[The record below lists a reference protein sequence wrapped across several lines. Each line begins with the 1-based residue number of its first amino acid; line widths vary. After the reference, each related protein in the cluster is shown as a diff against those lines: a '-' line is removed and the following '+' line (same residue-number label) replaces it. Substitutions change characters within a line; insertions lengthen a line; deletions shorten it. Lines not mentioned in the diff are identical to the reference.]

1 MTPHPNSQSGNMLI
15 YILGAIFLL
24 GLLIVIIKGNFQEGT
39 GIDPEKVVIEVGQVQ
54 KQAAEL
60 ERAVGYLIQNGVS
73 ESDIRFAHPDANVA
87 YGDIT
92 VNPKNQVFGTQ
103 GGGAE
108 YKLPAANI
116 LSTPGMKW
124 EFFAFTHIKD
134 IGTDTAGTR
143 KAELVAVVPNVTRQF
158 CERINFVNNQ
168 VIDLTLNT
176 DPTANGCIYT
186 PGSRFAGT
194 YVTGAGANTLD
205 DTLMSKHP
213 AREACVHCQ
222 SGGFHYYRVLL
233 GR

>member
-1 MTPHPNSQSGNMLI
+1 MTRDSNSQSGNMLI
-15 YILGAIFLL
+15 YILGAVFLL
-24 GLLIVIIKGNFQEGT
+24 GFLIVIIKGNFQEGT
-39 GIDPEKVVIEVGQVQ
+39 GIDPEKVAIEVGKVQ
-54 KQAAEL
+54 KQAASL
-60 ERAVGYLIQNGVS
+60 ERAVGYLAQNGVS
-73 ESDIRFAHPDANVA
+73 EGDIRFAHPDAPVA

-92 VNPKNQVFGTQ
+92 VNPQNQVFDVQ
-103 GGGAE
+103 GGGAD
-108 YKLPAANI
+108 YILPPAEI
-116 LSTPGMKW
+116 LATPGMYW
-124 EFFAFTHIKD
+124 EFFAFTHVKD

-143 KAELVAVVPNVTRQF
+143 KAELVAVVPNVTRAF
-158 CERINFVNNQ
+158 CERVNFVNNQ

-186 PGSRFAGT
+186 SGSRFVGT

-222 SGGFHYYRVLL
+222 SGGYHYYRVLL